1 MDEVLD
7 HLWDDEDRIFKLL
20 TDSKYEKHDALNNIT
35 VSESK
40 LKKLETSL
48 ARIDKLK
55 TQFYY
60 KNSILIIKA

>member
-20 TDSKYEKHDALNNIT
+20 TDLKYEKHDALNNIT

-40 LKKLETSL
+40 LKKLEISL